1 MSDLIKR
8 LRKIAKDKAFQH
20 HHINM
25 YAPKDKTTRKDF
37 IEWEAADEIERLR
50 AALDEIESYG
60 GAQGLI
66 AREALR
72 DE

>member
-1 MSDLIKR
+1 MTDIVER
-8 LRKIAKDKAFQH
+8 LRRW
-20 HHINM
+20 NM
-25 YAPKDKTTRKDF
+25 AEAGGDTTLSVMRDLN
-37 IEWEAADEIERLR
+37 EAADEIERLR

-66 AREALR
+66 AREALH